1 MKTKIIFPEKKITVN
16 VWIEKY
22 KELGYLAGTF
32 LAHGLPMAIR
42 SAGIK
47 RTEYPKYYNIPEIP
61 DPG

>member
-1 MKTKIIFPEKKITVN
+1 MKTKIIFPEKKMTVN
-16 VWIEKY
+16 VWIEKPE
-22 KELGYLAGTF
+22 ELGYLAVTF

-47 RTEYPKYYNIPEIP
+47 RREYPEYYNIPKIP